1 MKAIAKFKGI
11 LNSTPASVLT
21 IWLIYIVAV
30 ATLLISAFFRGDGL
44 MPILVEFLVNAICFL
59 PVLYYLLKGRL
70 WVIWAVVIVSLIV
83 FVDCL
88 LDGFKLSGKDWVVN
102 VGMIGAG
109 LCVLSPSLRD
119 WYRVRSKMKLT
130 HSLVEKCF
138 AIVVFGWL
146 AFMGYVVVDQER
158 HNEAVIAV
166 MTAYDAINDYDGKM
180 TAEELLPYLSTFE
193 VGMER
198 IDISA
203 CPSRFRN
210 KYEANLRS
218 VKELIA
224 RLKIVQEIDGE
235 LKEKMKT
242 PWGTLALSLLKVV
255 VAGKR
260 AIDSLDIR
268 SIKELHEWGKAQDKQ
283 IYEERKDCIERFEN
297 AVNAAN
303 EAIRACRNTE
313 AELLQAGKKYGFQEG
328 ASW

>member
-21 IWLIYIVAV
+21 VWLIYIVGV

-44 MPILVEFLVNAICFL
+44 MPILVEFLVNSICFL

-109 LCVLSPSLRD
+109 LCVVSQSLRD
-119 WYRVRSKMKLT
+119 WFHVRSKLKLT
-130 HSLVEKCF
+130 HPLVEKCF

-180 TAEELLPYLSTFE
+180 TVEELLPYLSTFE

-203 CPSRFRN
+203 CPSRFR
-210 KYEANLRS
+210 KQYGENLKS
-218 VKELIA
+218 VRDLIA
-224 RLKIVQEIDGE
+224 KLKIVREVDRE
-235 LKEKMKT
+235 LKEKMKF
-242 PWGTLALSLLKVV
+242 PWGVKTVAFLKGALA
-255 VAGKR
+255 GYR
-260 AIDSLDIR
+260 AIKSLDI
-268 SIKELHEWGKAQDKQ
+268 SPIQEAYAWEHAQDKRVS
-283 IYEERKDCIERFEN
+283 EERKGAIARLEKSID
-297 AVNAAN
+297 AAN
-303 EAIRACRNTE
+303 EAISAYKNSE
-313 AELLQAGKKYGFQEG
+313 SELLRIGKKYGFQESD
-328 ASW
+328 SW